1 MSHADRFLDT
11 SVIVRYLTGDPAN
24 LAVLAQRIVDGEVAL
39 TVTDVVLTETVY
51 VLTSVYRVP
60 REIVVDRV
68 VGLVSKKNIVVFA
81 LDKDTVIHGLLM
93 CRRSGRVSV
102 ADAMIWAATRTAG
115 ATRIFTFDQRFPSEG
130 MELREAP

>member
-39 TVTDVVLTETVY
+39 TVTDVVLTETLY

-68 VGLVSKKNIVVFA
+68 VGLVSKKNIAVFA
-81 LDKDTVIHGLLM
+81 RDKDTVSHALLM
-93 CRRSGRVSV
+93 CRRSGRVSI
-102 ADAMIWAATRTAG
+102 ADAMIWAAARTAG